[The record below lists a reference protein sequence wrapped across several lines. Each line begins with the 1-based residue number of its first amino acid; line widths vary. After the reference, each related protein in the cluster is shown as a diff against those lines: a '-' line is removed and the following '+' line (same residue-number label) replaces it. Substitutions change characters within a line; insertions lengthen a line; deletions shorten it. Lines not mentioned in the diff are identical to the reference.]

1 MDGLPIRAPYT
12 LKAIGDPA
20 VMEPAPRIPGGAADS
35 VSGDGGTL
43 SAVAED
49 EVRIEATVE
58 LSAPEHSRVV
68 K

>member
-1 MDGLPIRAPYT
+1 
-12 LKAIGDPA
+12 
-20 VMEPAPRIPGGAADS
+20 MEPALQIPGGAADS
-35 VSGDGGTL
+35 VSGDGGSL
-43 SAVAED
+43 AANADD